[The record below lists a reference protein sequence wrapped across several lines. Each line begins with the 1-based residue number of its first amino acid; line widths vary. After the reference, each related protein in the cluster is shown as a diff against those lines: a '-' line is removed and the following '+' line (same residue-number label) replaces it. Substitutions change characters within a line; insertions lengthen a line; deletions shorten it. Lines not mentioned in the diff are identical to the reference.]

1 MFDFATPIDRHG
13 TWCTQWDYVADRFG
27 AADLLPFTI
36 SDMDFATAPC
46 ILDAVSQRLAHGV
59 FGYSRWRN
67 EAFLGAIAHWYAS
80 RFNSDID
87 PQSVVYGPSVIYMVA
102 ETIRQW
108 SKEGDGVVVHT
119 PAYDAFYNTIT
130 ANRRRIAPVPLI
142 LKDNRW
148 RCDMDRLEA
157 ALAEPKNT
165 LLLLCSPHNPTGK
178 VWRREELETMA
189 ALCQKHGVRVISD
202 EIHMDM
208 TWSEH
213 RHIPWS
219 EVAQGPWALF
229 TSGSKSFNIPAFTGA
244 YGFIPEEN
252 ERDSYLQANMRYVA
266 DTLNNAF
273 PALGWQPPEATYL
286 AWIDLRPL
294 NVDDRALQQALIAEQ
309 KVAIMPGYTYGPE
322 GNGFLR
328 LNVGCPR
335 EKLERGVEG
344 LIAALRSLS

>member
-208 TWSEH
+208 TWGEH

-244 YGFIPEEN
+244 YGFMPEEN
-252 ERDSYLQANMRYVA
+252 ERDSYLQALKGRDGLSSPFRAGAGRPYRRLPRRGSLA
-266 DTLNNAF
+266 RC
-273 PALGWQPPEATYL
+273 PARLPAGEYALCRRHAQQRLP
-286 AWIDLRPL
+286 
-294 NVDDRALQQALIAEQ
+294 RALLAAAGGHL
-309 KVAIMPGYTYGPE
+309 PGMDRPAPAQ
-322 GNGFLR
+322 R
-328 LNVGCPR
+328 
-335 EKLERGVEG
+335 
-344 LIAALRSLS
+344 